1 MNKQRSRAY
10 HIFPKTLQI
19 KKVKLFQ
26 IGNSVIILF
35 IIDAHSLK
43 AQREVHLILFLEH
56 LQLPL
61 QTTLHPQRMIRAHP
75 EPTSGTSLQ

>member
-1 MNKQRSRAY
+1 MNKQRNRAY

-35 IIDAHSLK
+35 IIDAHSLTGTK
-43 AQREVHLILFLEH
+43 RGASHTIPGTFAV
-56 LQLPL
+56 
-61 QTTLHPQRMIRAHP
+61 TLADYFTPAAYV
-75 EPTSGTSLQ
+75 